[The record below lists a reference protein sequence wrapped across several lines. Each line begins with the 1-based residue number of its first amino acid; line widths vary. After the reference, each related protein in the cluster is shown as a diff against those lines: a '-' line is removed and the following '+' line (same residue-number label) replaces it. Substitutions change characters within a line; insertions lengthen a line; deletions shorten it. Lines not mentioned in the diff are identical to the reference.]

1 MNTPFFPCPNVLS
14 AHAEILSPIAS
25 HLETC
30 VQLAAH
36 LCHVPIAWLS
46 ISNLRDSPILLGVG
60 CSSEKLEH
68 LEQEMSRDRPIQ
80 SDVLLWRNGGTN
92 SLTLLPFGTGQ
103 WFRGAWPLISSRKF
117 VMGHLC
123 IVDYIARQLDKGTLI
138 LVEQLVRQMAWMLE
152 TQMLDGEMHPDPSDA
167 LGVVWQTN
175 QKLRLRVESLQEE
188 HFYLNQLNYF
198 MDTLQDYGTF
208 SEAIAQLPALLKAM
222 FPNQSGRLYIS
233 VQAVHAAAW
242 QSEPSNYVE
251 VLVWGTGVTAQR
263 QKLPVDCPVVQS
275 LYPYYSMADGQES
288 RVICSLCTFSDGVK
302 SQDNFCVPLVGY
314 DAYVPPLVNGVLSV
328 SAQSDAGLPH
338 LQRQMVIQVAHHLG
352 KVLTR
357 LKQYDLIHE
366 QSIRDALTGLFNR
379 RYLAEVLPQIL
390 HRAHHGHYP
399 VGVIVFDI
407 DHFKQFN
414 DRYGHL
420 AGDKVLQDFG
430 VFLKGFV
437 RGTDLACRY
446 GGEEFALIL
455 PEANLERV
463 MQRAERLRQ
472 GMHYMKMEYQGQAL
486 GTVTISAG
494 VASFPRNGETLEDLI
509 AAADSALYEAKAQGR
524 DRVCLAQ
531 E

>member
-1 MNTPFFPCPNVLS
+1 MG

-36 LCHVPIAWLS
+36 LCHAPIAWLS
-46 ISNLRDSPILLGVG
+46 VGNLLDTPMVLGVG
-60 CSSEKLEH
+60 CSSEKLEYF
-68 LEQEMSRDRPIQ
+68 EQEMARDRPLQ
-80 SDVLLWRNGGTN
+80 SDALLWRNDGTN
-92 SLTLLPFGTGQ
+92 GLTLLPFGGGQ
-103 WFRGAWPLISSRKF
+103 WFKAAWPLISSRKF
-117 VMGHLC
+117 VVGHLC
-123 IVDYIARQLDKGTLI
+123 VVDYIARQLDEGTLT
-138 LVEQLVRQMAWMLE
+138 LVEQLARQMAWMIE
-152 TQMLDGEMHPDPSDA
+152 RQILDGETHPDTSDA
-167 LGVVWQTN
+167 LEIVWQTN
-175 QKLRLRVESLQEE
+175 QKLQLRVESLQEE

-222 FPNQSGRLYIS
+222 FPDQWGRLYLS
-233 VQAVHAAAW
+233 VQAMNAVAW
-242 QSEPSNYVE
+242 QTKPSNCVE
-251 VLVWGTGVTAQR
+251 TLIWGREGGTQQ
-263 QKLPVDCPVVQS
+263 QKLPVNCPVIQS
-275 LYPYYSMADGQES
+275 LYPYYSIADSEES
-288 RVICSLCTFSDGVK
+288 RDMCSLCKFSDGVR

-314 DAYVPPLVNGVLSV
+314 DSHIPPLVNGVLSV
-328 SAQSDAGLPH
+328 SVDSDSGWSH
-338 LQRQMVIQVAHHLG
+338 LQRQMVIQVARHLG

-524 DRVCLAQ
+524 DRVCVAQ